1 MDVLCGTELFFV
13 AQPEE
18 VTDGNRNPFGCDGQ
32 IFPLS
37 KEN

>member
-1 MDVLCGTELFFV
+1 MDVLCGTQLFFV

-18 VTDGNRNPFGCDGQ
+18 VTDDRNPFGCDGQ